1 MNVGLPQI
9 DILFKSKAAT
19 AIKRSA
25 LGIVALILRDD
36 TNISVLSSN
45 VLTYRG
51 IEEVNVS
58 DWNETSIDYI
68 NQTFLGT
75 PSKVICFKFGEEDL
89 INDIL
94 LQVGKTRFN
103 YLAMPQATADETST
117 IASWIK
123 SKRTN
128 EKKTYKAVLGNAT
141 SPDHE
146 GIINFTT
153 GGIQVGDNTY
163 SATEYTPRI
172 AGILAGL
179 PFTQSSTYYVL
190 PEVESITESDTP
202 NEDIDNGELILIH
215 DGEKV
220 KIGRGVNS
228 LVTLGSEKKGDW
240 QKIKI
245 VEIMDMVVDD
255 IRQTFE
261 DAYVGKYPN
270 IYDNQ
275 VLFITAINA
284 YFKGLVAEEIL
295 DPNAENKA
303 VVNVDKQRLAW
314 EGIGTDT
321 TDWDDYKVKTMS
333 FGANVFLGGTAK
345 PVDAMEDLEFSITV

>member
-1 MNVGLPQI
+1 MGLPQI
-9 DILFKSKAAT
+9 DVLFKTKAAT

-45 VLTYRG
+45 VLTYKG
-51 IEEVNVS
+51 VDDVNVS
-58 DWNETSIDYI
+58 DWNEESLDYI
-68 NQTFLGT
+68 NQAFLGT
-75 PSKVICFKFGEEDL
+75 PSKVIVFKYNDEKV
-89 INDIL
+89 INEIL
-94 LQVGKTRFN
+94 VQVGKTRFN
-103 YLAMPQATADETST
+103 YLAMPQATPEETAT

-123 SKRTN
+123 SKRAN
-128 EKKTYKAVLGNAT
+128 ERKTYKAVLANLTVA
-141 SPDHE
+141 DDE

-153 GGIQVGDNTY
+153 TDIKLKNSDKVYTAAQ
-163 SATEYTPRI
+163 YTPRI

-202 NEDIDNGELILIH
+202 NEDIDNGQLILIH

-228 LVTLGSEKKGDW
+228 LVTLGSTKKPDY

-245 VEIMDMVVDD
+245 IEIMDMIADD

-284 YFKGLVAEEIL
+284 YFKGLMAEEIL
-295 DPNAENKA
+295 DPSFTNRAE
-303 VVNVDKQRLAW
+303 VNVDKQRLAW

-321 TDWDDYKVKTMS
+321 TDWDDQKVKEMT
-333 FGANVFLGGTAK
+333 FGSNVFLGGNIK
-345 PVDAMEDLEFSITV
+345 PVDAMEDLNFEITV